1 MHLLSISAMLIMIR
15 FGTWLCVLL
24 DKTGYAYNASIWPS
38 HVLTQ
43 VMFRLY
49 RVWPCELLTLGNTK
63 TNGFDEVLSSRS
75 ASGVPL
81 LSKHCINTIYQNTLS
96 NHLITYSDF

>member
-1 MHLLSISAMLIMIR
+1 MLIM
-15 FGTWLCVLL
+15 F
-24 DKTGYAYNASIWPS
+24 SIWPT

-43 VMFRLY
+43 VKFRLY
-49 RVWPCELLTLGNTK
+49 CVWPCELLTLGNTK

-81 LSKHCINTIYQNTLS
+81 LSKHCISIIYQNASS
-96 NHLITYSDF
+96 NHLITNDFWPGISLCSFLDKAGDAYMAFD